1 MSAFRRR
8 LMTMQKKDSIDW
20 DYEWS
25 YLSGELPSDERFIE
39 TASGDISITENGVY
53 EISYSTV
60 GTDSTGAGTTSVQLR
75 EDGTEIPGTTASA
88 NVANANDLA
97 SLSASAIISVTS
109 APVTITLNM
118 IGTNQAFT
126 NTAVS
131 VKKLD

>member
-1 MSAFRRR
+1 MYATQTGSQSPVSDGDPLTFD
-8 LMTMQKKDSIDW
+8 TTQ
-20 DYEWS
+20 
-25 YLSGELPSDERFIE
+25 LSEG
-39 TASGDISITENGVY
+39 TAITHTGGSSDISITENGVY